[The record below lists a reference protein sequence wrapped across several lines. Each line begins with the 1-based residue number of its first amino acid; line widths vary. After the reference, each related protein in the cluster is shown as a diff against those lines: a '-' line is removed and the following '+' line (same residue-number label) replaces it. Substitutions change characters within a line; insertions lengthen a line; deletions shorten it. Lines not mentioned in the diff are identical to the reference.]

1 MHAAHVTFPPKTDSF
16 GGDRKCKGHRRP
28 VYVAGIR
35 KRSLRYEMEMALP
48 LSCREERGQDYTPQR
63 SRIHSNDEE
72 IWSQGREVIREG
84 NMKWKNQQDASSV
97 HFSFQSV
104 QPPFFTER
112 GLRAFEPLSEG
123 PNRSAL

>member
-1 MHAAHVTFPPKTDSF
+1 MRWKWLCPFHA
-16 GGDRKCKGHRRP
+16 GRR
-28 VYVAGIR
+28 
-35 KRSLRYEMEMALP
+35 E
-48 LSCREERGQDYTPQR
+48 GQDYTPQR

-72 IWSQGREVIREG
+72 IRSQGREVIREG

-112 GLRAFEPLSEG
+112 GLRALEPLSEG